1 MLNDIEVIGDKI
13 FVNIYLTTKIAE
25 LELKTGKFIRY
36 FLLKGIN
43 KFIIGRMISVN

>member
-1 MLNDIEVIGDKI
+1 MLNDLEVIGDKI

-36 FLLKGIN
+36 CILKELICFL
-43 KFIIGRMISVN
+43 